1 MRLRFVPVVM
11 IVAALGLA
19 ACSAPAP
26 SQEFG
31 KADVDQIK
39 AMVQDFVTAY
49 NARDL
54 EKVGS
59 FFSASA
65 ALMPANR
72 STLRGVDTVKGYYEG
87 PLEGRR
93 DHEPVDRARDGG
105 RPWSTRLLRGHVQP
119 RTEGTRRRGDRPRSR
134 QGHLDRP
141 QVRRWVEVRLADDEQ
156 RPAAGRSRARTRR
169 QAGSEIACR
178 SRHSIGTAFDSRR
191 RGN

>member
-87 PLEGRR
+87 RWKEDGTTNLSIVPETVDGHGPLGFFAGTFSLELKGPDGAVTGHDRGKVIWIVHKYAGGWKF
-93 DHEPVDRARDGG
+93 DWQMMSSDLPPVVPAPAPDAK
-105 RPWSTRLLRGHVQP
+105 
-119 RTEGTRRRGDRPRSR
+119 
-134 QGHLDRP
+134 
-141 QVRRWVEVRLADDEQ
+141 
-156 RPAAGRSRARTRR
+156 PAAK
-169 QAGSEIACR
+169 
-178 SRHSIGTAFDSRR
+178 
-191 RGN
+191 